1 MAINACHGAK
11 LNVSPIGDFTH
22 CIMDRIGDLMHSVA
36 PINEPWCV
44 GWLSHFEG
52 AHAPGLRD
60 IRATARAMHH
70 ILVAHGTAIQTMRGL
85 GLKNLGGVFNL
96 EWAMPH
102 TESDADTAAAEVAAG
117 YYNRFFL
124 GGVFKGEYPA
134 SVLEGLGPH
143 LPAGWDNDFP
153 MIQSPLDWCGIKYY
167 TRRLSKHVGG
177 AWPRDGVATD
187 SPLPKTS
194 MGWDIYPDA
203 LYEFLMRTKSEHT
216 GDLPLF
222 VTEHGMSNDDVI
234 ADGSIDDHIRIAYLN
249 AHFDAARRAIAD
261 SIPLHGYFVWSL
273 MDNYEWALG
282 YENGSASS
290 MLISTPCS
298 AHPKPLMTILSL
310 P

>member
-1 MAINACHGAK
+1 
-11 LNVSPIGDFTH
+11 
-22 CIMDRIGDLMHSVA
+22 
-36 PINEPWCV
+36 
-44 GWLSHFEG
+44 
-52 AHAPGLRD
+52 
-60 IRATARAMHH
+60 
-70 ILVAHGTAIQTMRGL
+70 
-85 GLKNLGGVFNL
+85 
-96 EWAMPH
+96 
-102 TESDADTAAAEVAAG
+102 
-117 YYNRFFL
+117 
-124 GGVFKGEYPA
+124 
-134 SVLEGLGPH
+134 
-143 LPAGWDNDFP
+143 
-153 MIQSPLDWCGIKYY
+153 
-167 TRRLSKHVGG
+167 
-177 AWPRDGVATD
+177 
-187 SPLPKTS
+187 

-203 LYEFLMRTKSEHT
+203 LYEFLMRTKSEYT

-261 SIPLHGYFVWSL
+261 GIPLHGYFVWSL